1 MLSILYGITSA
12 LSWGAADFAGAIA
25 ARKLSVYRVVFYS
38 NFLGLLA
45 LLVSLAIYPETIPE
59 AQSIILAGVAGVFGS
74 ISLLVLFYSM
84 ASGQISIAAPVSAL
98 FAAALPVFVGIYTQG
113 PPAPIQFIGFGLAL
127 LAVWLISQGEQ
138 QRLHIDRLFNLIL
151 PLLAGCGFGS
161 YFIFMHYAVIGMS
174 SSIWPMIASY
184 STGTLMTLVLVV
196 ARRETFIVKPD
207 AWIVIA
213 VNVVCNIGGNLFY
226 ILALKSGRLDI
237 SAVLSSLYPGGTVI
251 LARLILKER
260 ISFRQWIGIIAS
272 LIAIILF
279 TAGR

>member
-1 MLSILYGITSA
+1 MFSILYGITSA

-59 AQSIILAGVAGVFGS
+59 ARSIILAGVAGVFGS
-74 ISLLVLFYSM
+74 ISLLILFYSM
-84 ASGQISIAAPVSAL
+84 ACGQISIAAPVSAL
-98 FAAALPVFVGIYTQG
+98 FAAALPVLVGIYTQG
-113 PPAPIQFIGFGLAL
+113 LPAPIQFIGFGLAL
-127 LAVWLISQGEQ
+127 LAVWLISQGG

-151 PLLAGCGFGS
+151 PLLAGFGFGS
-161 YFIFMHYAVIGMS
+161 YFIFMHYAVIGIP

-184 STGTLMTLVLVV
+184 STGTLMTFILLI
-196 ARRETFIVKPD
+196 ARRETFIVKRD
-207 AWIVIA
+207 AWGVIV
-213 VNVVCNIGGNLFY
+213 VNVVCNIGGNFFY

-251 LARLILKER
+251 LAWLILKER
-260 ISFRQWIGIIAS
+260 ISLSQWNGIIAA
-272 LIAIILF
+272 LVAIILF
-279 TAGR
+279 AV